1 MTDSTNTADL
11 SPEDSHKPLDASSNT
26 SNGAD
31 FDASN
36 TVHAPAKTDI
46 SHIHEFLGARTPSAW
61 LDAALQDIPT
71 LIQDHANCEKKA
83 AGTAMNLMFRYEF
96 HRDLQLKLAQLIREE
111 MLHYEQV
118 VGIME
123 ERGQKWKH
131 LPASRYAKGMLKH
144 KRTFEPAAMI
154 DILIIGAF
162 IEARSCERF
171 AALSEV
177 IDDERLAKY
186 YRYLLKSESRHYEDY
201 IMLARSLES
210 NKSSQ
215 SKHKRSQSTTPVDY
229 EMLKQNTNA
238 SINNDEDTLN
248 VDQRIAFFREVE
260 AELITSPDN
269 ELRFHSG
276 VPA

>member
-1 MTDSTNTADL
+1 MSPTMNDDLLNDS
-11 SPEDSHKPLDASSNT
+11 
-26 SNGAD
+26 
-31 FDASN
+31 SN
-36 TVHAPAKTDI
+36 TVHAPARTDI
-46 SHIHEFLGARTPSAW
+46 SHIHQFLGARTPQAW

-83 AGTAMNLMFRYEF
+83 AGTAMNLIFRYEF
-96 HRDLQLKLAQLIREE
+96 HQDLQLKLAQLIREE

-118 VGIME
+118 VGIMR
-123 ERGQKWKH
+123 ERGQPWKH
-131 LPASRYAKGMLKH
+131 LSASRYAKGMLKH
-144 KRTFEPAAMI
+144 KRTYEPAAMI

-201 IMLARSLES
+201 ITLARSLEP
-210 NKSSQ
+210 KRQQ
-215 SKHKRSQSTTPVDY
+215 SEAQLDF
-229 EMLKQNTNA
+229 EALQQATNG
-238 SINNDEDTLN
+238 SINLDQQTMD
-248 VDQRIAFFREVE
+248 VDQRIAFFRQIE
-260 AELITSPDN
+260 AELITSSDK

-276 VPA
+276 TPA